1 MFTLDALGKFDGG
14 FFVDDELFSSNGD
27 SVVSLG
33 FEVVVFEQFE
43 AGADVGFFV
52 EVEPGGE
59 GVSVGVED
67 LVGLEVEV
75 VLGDLGFFLDK
86 LNSGDD
92 IDAGG
97 SAVAVLVGE
106 AVQAFLAGL
115 GAVSAEV
122 VAGRRSDLGEFLEV
136 VSGGFV
142 VEEVE
147 VVNSDSEDIVLFVV
161 VEDDL
166 GVLLDDFVDSVEL
179 GDLSRELFCFAVV
192 DDGDFNL
199 EGGLFLG
206 DAEVEEAPVV

>member
-1 MFTLDALGKFDGG
+1 MCRVFLI
-14 FFVDDELFSSNGD
+14 FSITQANP
-27 SVVSLG
+27 
-33 FEVVVFEQFE
+33 FPF
-43 AGADVGFFV
+43 
-52 EVEPGGE
+52 
-59 GVSVGVED
+59 GVED

-75 VLGDLGFFLDK
+75 GLGDLGFPFDE

-122 VAGRRSDLGEFLEV
+122 VAGRRSDLGEFPEV

-147 VVNSDSEDIVLFVV
+147 VVNSDSEDVVLFVV

-179 GDLSRELFCFAVV
+179 GDLSRELFSFSVI

-199 EGGLFLG
+199 EDGLFLG